1 MWVRVPLAVRQN
13 DNNIRYY
20 ERLKMSNKHYTH
32 LSVIADRSGSM
43 SGLEKDMIGGLEKFF
58 ESQSKLDGVCLVDY
72 SQFDTVYEKVFSD
85 RLVASA
91 KPVLEPRG
99 GTALLDAL
107 GRNINE
113 LSAKFKTLPKYA
125 RPSKVIVV
133 VVTDGYE
140 NSSKEFTKPQIKELI
155 EKKSKKGWDFVFLGA
170 NMDAVAEARTM
181 GFNPGS
187 SLTYNTDN
195 IYAASATMDSY
206 VTRSRTIGNASFTE
220 EERKD
225 AVSTS

>member
-1 MWVRVPLAVRQN
+1 MP
-13 DNNIRYY
+13 
-20 ERLKMSNKHYTH
+20 NKQYTH
-32 LSVIADRSGSM
+32 LSVIVDRSGSM
-43 SGLEKDMIGGLEKFF
+43 RGLEKDMIGGLKEFF
-58 ESQSKLDGVCLVDY
+58 KSQAKLDGVCLVDY
-72 SQFDTVYEKVFSD
+72 ATFDTLYEKAFSN

-113 LSAKFKTLPKYA
+113 LSAKFKELPKYA
-125 RPSKVIVV
+125 RPSKVIVI

-140 NSSKEFTKPQIKELI
+140 NSSKEFTKSQIKKLI
-155 EKKSKKGWDFVFLGA
+155 EKKSKKWEFVFLGA

-187 SLTYNTDN
+187 SLTYSTDN
-195 IYAASATMDSY
+195 IVAASATMDSY
-206 VTRSRTIGNASFTE
+206 VTRSRHSRTVGATSFTD
-220 EERKD
+220 EEREKN
-225 AVSTS
+225 AEGTTGKTPAATTGSSTS